1 MVVHTCSLIAYVGSR
16 RWCSGGFCAR
26 EPSLRSQKSCRQVKA
41 RTSSPRP
48 QFPSNFAC
56 RRFWLAENVSIRKLA
71 SGRTVHGRTACMWRS
86 YVLPAR
92 RDGTGGCR
100 DSVQKSSANEEI
112 SKLRREFSL
121 TILGSIIASLNA
133 VITSLARGTT
143 PRRSTAQNTRSRI
156 FNKIENNCRKF

>member
-16 RWCSGGFCAR
+16 RWCSRGFCAR

-48 QFPSNFAC
+48 QFRVTSPAAALPA
-56 RRFWLAENVSIRKLA
+56 LAENVSIRKLA
-71 SGRTVHGRTACMWRS
+71 SRRTVEAVPRVCGPG

-112 SKLRREFSL
+112 LKLRRELSL
-121 TILGSIIASLNA
+121 TILGSIIAGLNA
-133 VITSLARGTT
+133 VITSLVRGTA
-143 PRRSTAQNTRSRI
+143 PDGCSGYMLDN
-156 FNKIENNCRKF
+156 F